1 MVLMNGSKRARHA
14 SSVVNQAQGG
24 GNKKAGFG
32 PQVGRES
39 YTSVVMGLTTAVQN
53 GKCCML
59 SALQKTSSIN
69 ANVKQS
75 RNTGSSQGN
84 MRYWSIP
91 GTGR

>member
-1 MVLMNGSKRARHA
+1 MVLMNGTKRARHV

-39 YTSVVMGLTTAVQN
+39 YTSVVMGITTGVQN
-53 GKCCML
+53 GRCCML

>member
-1 MVLMNGSKRARHA
+1 MVLMNGTKRARHV
-14 SSVVNQAQGG
+14 SSVVNQSQGG

-32 PQVGRES
+32 PQVGREA
-39 YTSVVMGLTTAVQN
+39 YTSVVMGITTGIQN
-53 GKCCML
+53 NKCCSLL
-59 SALQKTSSIN
+59 SLQMTSSIN

-75 RNTGSSQGN
+75 RTIGGTQGN

>member
-1 MVLMNGSKRARHA
+1 MVLMNGTKRARHV

-39 YTSVVMGLTTAVQN
+39 YTSVVMGITTAVQT

-59 SALQKTSSIN
+59 STLQKTSSIN